1 MYRITYVS
9 YSKISKI
16 KGWLM
21 LFTDKSIRLFY
32 AISVLGIFKS
42 DLKVTVLM

>member
-1 MYRITYVS
+1 MYRIS
-9 YSKISKI
+9 KSKIKAKI

-21 LFTDKSIRLFY
+21 FSTDKSIRLFY
-32 AISVLGIFKS
+32 EISVLGIFKS